1 MKLLYEEEKW
11 IKIANALENVNEVHK
26 YDSKYGKA
34 DDLFDDSKS
43 EIASKDVDGAIHFNP
58 QKYETDA
65 TPIRQDYKKLYDYAK
80 GIGKVID
87 EKVDEPFYKS
97 IDSYIQ
103 KMADLN
109 ISSYSTAN
117 TINVEEGFIF
127 KHDKEK
133 ITINDLFETD
143 TTYSKNLKT
152 EFEAWKLQN
161 QDQDISEKDYRLA
174 ALNTGAFEYEGIR
187 AGQEKK
193 EFWFNIVAAGLVIGL
208 TIVCPPAGLVA
219 GGIYTAIDVGGAIKG
234 EDLISGRK
242 LSDDERIMRGV
253 FALAPAAGG
262 LGVRSVLKN
271 VPALAKVL
279 TKAAG
284 TLDDAVKPIKN
295 TVDNITT
302 KTKQTAASAIQNAK
316 HLGSQHVNKL
326 QYMLKHPV
334 VAAVTS
340 KSGEATIRKSA
351 KFIDE
356 ALRPVHVR
364 TVQTTTGDTIG
375 TGIERGENKGTF
387 SKKADDFIAKMQAEK
402 ELYSESEKGLSYNA
416 KELLKQ
422 STCKPEELY
431 KYLKNIDEDLAED
444 YLKFGKWTEEIQI
457 PKDSNVLQPNGRI
470 DWSVVPQ
477 DGFTLD
483 KNGNVIKEPYIPYIG
498 EIIDR
503 YGPTDGRFT
512 SPVNGKPYPYDQRSL
527 PYIEDPA
534 KYHQYEII
542 GDFGNIKHY
551 YDNCLDMEIKN
562 DIDDYMNYWDLS
574 FESLTIQ
581 KGEIAPA
588 IKFNSNG
595 GGIQYQLPL
604 PIKMLQSLGLIK
616 MI

>member
-11 IKIANALENVNEVHK
+11 NKIADALENVNEAHK

-43 EIASKDVDGAIHFNP
+43 EIAAKDVDGAIHFNP
-58 QKYETDA
+58 QKYEPDA
-65 TPIRQDYKKLYDYAK
+65 TPIRQEYKKLYDYAK
-80 GIGKVID
+80 RIGRVID

-127 KHDKEK
+127 KHGKEK
-133 ITINDLFETD
+133 ITMNDLFETD

-161 QDQDISEKDYRLA
+161 QDQDISEKDYCLA

-262 LGVRSVLKN
+262 LAVRSVLKN

-295 TVDNITT
+295 TVDNITI
-302 KTKQTAASAIQNAK
+302 KAKQTAATAIQNAK
-316 HLGSQHVNKL
+316 HLGSQHANQL

-334 VAAVTS
+334 VEAVTS

-375 TGIERGENKGTF
+375 TGIERGQNKGTF
-387 SKKADDFIAKMQAEK
+387 LKKADDYIAKMQAEK
-402 ELYSESEKGLSYNA
+402 EKIRYEPFDTLMDAEDAKRYNQFWDKTEIGMNTNDRVATNLQSANSFANSILPMKLKEHNLSYDDFTN
-416 KELLKQ
+416 LRLKPDYQ
-422 STCKPEELY
+422 LNETERKIMQDIRDSVVRPDSKTTLI
-431 KYLKNIDEDLAED
+431 KNI
-444 YLKFGKWTEEIQI
+444 
-457 PKDSNVLQPNGRI
+457 
-470 DWSVVPQ
+470 
-477 DGFTLD
+477 
-483 KNGNVIKEPYIPYIG
+483 
-498 EIIDR
+498 
-503 YGPTDGRFT
+503 
-512 SPVNGKPYPYDQRSL
+512 PVNDLQNYLNGKYDTVKGF
-527 PYIEDPA
+527 IA
-534 KYHQYEII
+534 KA
-542 GDFGNIKHY
+542 
-551 YDNCLDMEIKN
+551 
-562 DIDDYMNYWDLS
+562 DDSAHIHDYS
-574 FESLTIQ
+574 HVRESMRLRL
-581 KGEIAPA
+581 
-588 IKFNSNG
+588 FF
-595 GGIQYQLPL
+595 L
-604 PIKMLQSLGLIK
+604 
-616 MI
+616 